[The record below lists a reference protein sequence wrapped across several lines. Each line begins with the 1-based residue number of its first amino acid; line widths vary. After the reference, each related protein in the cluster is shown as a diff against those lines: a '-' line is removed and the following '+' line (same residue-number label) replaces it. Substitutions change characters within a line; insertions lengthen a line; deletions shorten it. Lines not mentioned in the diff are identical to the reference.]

1 MTIIVRPCE
10 SLADVAAIEASVP
23 TGHSAYHAQ
32 RFHRNAEGAV
42 YLLAWRDDLAVGH
55 VLITPVSKYEL
66 VRARL
71 GTFPEVN
78 ALGVAA
84 AYRRCGVARTLMEA
98 AAGLAVSMGG
108 TRLGLAVEPENQP
121 ALALYRALGFRRHPD
136 VDPVD
141 VWTWIDEAG
150 VEHEERDR
158 CSYWSQP
165 CAGRGVG

>member
-1 MTIIVRPCE
+1 
-10 SLADVAAIEASVP
+10 
-23 TGHSAYHAQ
+23 
-32 RFHRNAEGAV
+32 
-42 YLLAWRDDLAVGH
+42 
-55 VLITPVSKYEL
+55 
-66 VRARL
+66 
-71 GTFPEVN
+71 
-78 ALGVAA
+78 
-84 AYRRCGVARTLMEA
+84 MEA

-121 ALALYRALGFRRHPD
+121 ALALYRALGFRRHLD
-136 VDPVD
+136 LDPVD